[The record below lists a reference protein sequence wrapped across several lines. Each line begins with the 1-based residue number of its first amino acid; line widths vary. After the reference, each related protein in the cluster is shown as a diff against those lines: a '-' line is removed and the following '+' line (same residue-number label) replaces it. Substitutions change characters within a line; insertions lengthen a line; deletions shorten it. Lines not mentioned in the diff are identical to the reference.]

1 MSFAEQ
7 RQIDVDQLLQ
17 EVIGGTLDKEVAVRY
32 LTIYLG
38 EPSSGTWS
46 EQIDKLYKKLKR
58 KDQIK
63 NVLAHAILVSTTD
76 KSIDVEVPENFL
88 HRSQFF
94 RQLSEKDWFKDFQK
108 VVEEDLAIDKY
119 RAEAKSLG
127 IIDPIEYQPY
137 TRQAFNWLYDRAEDA
152 GDITPQNKERVTRL
166 LKNLVYA
173 YGGAAI
179 CSVFTQHSE
188 VLSKVTN
195 WRTGYFFER
204 VLFKV
209 YTPEQVMKIKKQ
221 ELAKTMP
228 KLVKRIRTE

>member
-1 MSFAEQ
+1 M
-7 RQIDVDQLLQ
+7 DQLLH
-17 EVIGGTLDKEVAVRY
+17 EVLDGSLDKEVAAKY

-38 EPSSGTWS
+38 HPSTGDWK
-46 EQIDKLYKKLKR
+46 EQIDTLYKKLKR

-76 KSIDVEVPENFL
+76 KTIDVDVPENFL
-88 HRSQFF
+88 HRSQYF

-108 VVEEDLAIDKY
+108 VVEEDIEIDKY

-127 IIDPIEYQPY
+127 IIDPIEYQPF
-137 TRQAFNWLYDRAEDA
+137 TRQALNWLVDHAKDA
-152 GDITPQNKERVTRL
+152 GDLDPEDKEDAQRVTRL

-173 YGGAAI
+173 YGGAAV
-179 CSVFTQHSE
+179 CGVFTDYPQS
-188 VLSKVTN
+188 LAKVAN

-228 KLVKRIRTE
+228 KLVKRIRTA